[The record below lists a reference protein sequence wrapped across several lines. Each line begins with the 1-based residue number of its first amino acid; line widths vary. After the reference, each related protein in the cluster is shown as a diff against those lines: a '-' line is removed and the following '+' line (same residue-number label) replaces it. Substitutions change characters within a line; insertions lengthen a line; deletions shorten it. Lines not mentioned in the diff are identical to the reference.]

1 MKLNKR
7 QRKAIE
13 KIYEKPTRAD
23 IAWTDILALFR
34 ACEAQI
40 EQREGSRMCL
50 KLGGQRAVFHVPH
63 PHKETVKGAIED
75 IREFLKNAGIFPEGR
90 K

>member
-7 QRKAIE
+7 QRKTIE

-23 IAWTDILALFR
+23 IAWTDILTLFR
-34 ACEAQI
+34 ACGAQMV
-40 EQREGSRMCL
+40 QREGSRVCI
-50 KLGGQRAVFHVPH
+50 KLGSQRAVFHAPH

-75 IREFLKNAGIFPEGR
+75 LREFLKNAGIFPEGR
-90 K
+90 E